1 MPKSLQ
7 IQLPKPCH
15 EDWDK
20 MNPVEQGRFCNS
32 CQKAVVDFTGM
43 SDAQLVAFFKKPS
56 TGSICGRFDNDQLAR
71 DLIIPGKRMP
81 WLKYFLQLTI
91 PIFLTSLKAQ
101 SQGEPILKQN
111 ITPRTSV
118 CAKELQGTVGFIS
131 FTGSN
136 LIQGRVVDEKGNGVP
151 FASISINETNKGT
164 ACDSA
169 GFFEIDIPFDR
180 KKINLM
186 ASSVGYSPTQKQV
199 KTRKDEMIEI
209 ILSPNNFLNDEV
221 IVTSTVCTRKGQ
233 VTLGA
238 MSMTRETTLLQ
249 KVKNFFVGDSSL
261 DVYPN
266 PVKTGTSITIKWKKL
281 ENGEF
286 NIELYNLQGQL
297 IKSSMIKVVEEITN
311 LSFDIPRTTPGGY
324 LLRLTNKKSGKSRT
338 GKIIIQ

>member
-71 DLIIPGKRMP
+71 DLTIPGKRMP

-111 ITPRTSV
+111 ITPRTSLRT
-118 CAKELQGTVGFIS
+118 KELQGFVGTIS
-131 FTGSN
+131 FSRSN
-136 LIQGRVVDEKGNGVP
+136 LIYGRVLDEKGNGIP
-151 FASISINETNKGT
+151 FASISISETNKGT

-186 ASSVGYSPTQKQV
+186 ASSIGYSPTQKEV
-199 KTRKDEMIEI
+199 KTRNGEMIEI
-209 ILSPNNFLNDEV
+209 ILSPNNFFNEEV
-221 IVTSTVCTRKGQ
+221 ILTSRVCTRMGQ
-233 VTLGA
+233 ATLGVV
-238 MSMTRETTLLQ
+238 SMIREKSLLQ
-249 KVKNFFVGDSSL
+249 KVKNFFAGDSSL
-261 DVYPN
+261 NIYPN
-266 PVKTGTSITIKWKKL
+266 PLKAGNSITLKWKQL

-297 IKSSMIKVVEEITN
+297 IKSWMVIVDEGIN
-311 LSFDIPRTTPGGY
+311 HLNFDIPQVTPGSY
-324 LLRLTNKKSGKSRT
+324 LLKLTNIKSGKSRA